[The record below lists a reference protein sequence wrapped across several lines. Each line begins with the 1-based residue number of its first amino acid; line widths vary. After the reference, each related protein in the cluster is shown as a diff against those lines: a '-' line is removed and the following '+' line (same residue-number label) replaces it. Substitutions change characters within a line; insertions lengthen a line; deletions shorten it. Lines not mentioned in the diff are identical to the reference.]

1 MTTQIIGTSSVDIS
15 RRFTAILYACPRSS
29 ASTPGKAQSSSAQA
43 DQLRLSPEARAL
55 KAVADKAAEPPA
67 IRQDVVDRAR
77 ALLDADTLGDDPAQ
91 LADAIIDDLLTFQ

>member
-1 MTTQIIGTSSVDIS
+1 MKIHNDHPSAQTRATDALAPTTDQ
-15 RRFTAILYACPRSS
+15 
-29 ASTPGKAQSSSAQA
+29 ASTPGRAQSSSAQA

-77 ALLDADTLGDDPAQ
+77 VLLDADTLGDDPVQ